1 MIKILIL
8 IVAAYLAYRWL
19 AQPRRI
25 ASQET
30 FEVEDDV
37 YVEYEEVKKN
47 E

>member
-8 IVAAYLAYRWL
+8 IVGAYLFYRWL

-25 ASQET
+25 ASQDT

-37 YVEYEEVKKN
+37 YVEYEEVKK

>member
-8 IVAAYLAYRWL
+8 IVGAYLAYRWL
-19 AQPRRI
+19 SRPRRI

-30 FEVEDDV
+30 FKVEDDV
-37 YVEYEEVKKN
+37 YVEYEEVKK